1 MHPRSKFKL
10 VWKQSNFDTKFAQK
24 MLTKKLKYVKE
35 CQYHQSAYS
44 NIPVK
49 LQSIRFWDQIYPEKL
64 NDKNPE
70 KIEK

>member
-1 MHPRSKFKL
+1 
-10 VWKQSNFDTKFAQK
+10 